1 MRAPRRSVDG
11 QANDELGRALGE
23 LAGGG
28 DPRPGALAQVGRL
41 ALASM
46 RRAGAAAVASG
57 RWIADTLIDTAPR
70 IPVRDVDLLRRQHP
84 GLSAPGLA
92 GELVRTATRVTGA
105 FGAAAGALVAVE
117 ELTPPAWVA
126 IPAELVVETLA
137 IAAVEM
143 KLIAELHAV
152 YGRPLPGTP
161 RERGIL
167 LARAWAEGR
176 GVDPAALATPAGLSA
191 LLSVGARR
199 QAVHAVRRRL
209 VRRTARS
216 FAAVAPLLVGAVA
229 GAELNRR
236 GTRALADAVIG
247 DLTSS

>member
-1 MRAPRRSVDG
+1 MSHTD
-11 QANDELGRALGE
+11 DDLGRALGDLVGSGE
-23 LAGGG
+23 
-28 DPRPGALAQVGRL
+28 PRPGALAQVGRL
-41 ALASM
+41 AAASM
-46 RRAGAAAVASG
+46 RRAGMAAVASG
-57 RWIADTLIDTAPR
+57 RWIADTLVDTAPR
-70 IPVRDVDLLRRQHP
+70 IPVRDLELLQRQHP
-84 GLSAPGLA
+84 GLSTPQLA
-92 GELVRTATRVTGA
+92 DELVRTGARVTGA
-105 FGAAAGALVAVE
+105 FGAAAGALAAVE
-117 ELTPPAWVA
+117 ELSPPAWLA

-176 GVDPAALATPAGLSA
+176 GVDPVALATPAGLSA

-209 VRRTARS
+209 VRRAARNL
-216 FAAVAPLLVGAVA
+216 AALAPLLVGAVA

-247 DLTSS
+247 DLTSA